1 MMPRRFVRIGVDVGD
16 ARVGV
21 ARSDADGLLATPVD
35 TFPREEAAPKLQA
48 LIAELG
54 AERLYVGKPRLLS
67 GECGTAVEKAHAFI
81 AELAELEPIESE
93 PEYDVYFVDERMSTV
108 SAHRALSDSG
118 RRHRTHRP
126 VIDQVAAVMILQ
138 TALDFERARGAAAGE
153 PWSYS
158 DPQ

>member
-1 MMPRRFVRIGVDVGD
+1 MMSRRFVRIGVDVGD

-21 ARSDADGLLATPVD
+21 ARSDADGLLATPVE
-35 TFPREEAAPKLQA
+35 TFPRADAASRLQA
-48 LIAELG
+48 LITELE

-67 GECGTAVEKAHAFI
+67 GEEGTAVEKAHSFVS
-81 AELAELEPIESE
+81 ELADLEPIVGE
-93 PEYDVYFVDERMSTV
+93 PDYDVYLVDERLSTV
-108 SAHRALSDSG
+108 SAHRALRDSG

-153 PWSYS
+153 PWSPGDS
-158 DPQ
+158 H